1 VEVGGFVERERC
13 YDDFSNLLYRF
24 ESIVRTRRD
33 DNDGMGV
40 LLSFYRHDLLKTGS
54 MVSRVAV
61 SDSDC
66 DSLR

>member
-24 ESIVRTRRD
+24 ESIVRTKRD
-33 DNDGMGV
+33 DDSNESGA

-54 MVSRVAV
+54 MVSRTV
-61 SDSDC
+61 SGSDC

>member
-1 VEVGGFVERERC
+1 MEVGGFVERERC

-33 DNDGMGV
+33 DNDGAGV
-40 LLSFYRHDLLKTGS
+40 LLSFYRHDLLKNGS
-54 MVSRVAV
+54 MVSRAV